1 MCASIPRDA
10 LCSEHVDRSPGSD
23 VLDIKVL
30 DIKLPQRRAV
40 LFLFSGSNFNQSF
53 VLNYK
58 YSVYIIHNLVIKY
71 TKENSLLITSN
82 NGINYDV
89 DNQKFLKIL

>member
-1 MCASIPRDA
+1 M
-10 LCSEHVDRSPGSD
+10 L
-23 VLDIKVL
+23 L
-30 DIKLPQRRAV
+30 DIKLPKRRVV

-71 TKENSLLITSN
+71 TKENSLLIISN
-82 NGINYDV
+82 NDVNYDE
-89 DNQKFLKIL
+89 DNQKFLKILLRFCSLFMKYWPS